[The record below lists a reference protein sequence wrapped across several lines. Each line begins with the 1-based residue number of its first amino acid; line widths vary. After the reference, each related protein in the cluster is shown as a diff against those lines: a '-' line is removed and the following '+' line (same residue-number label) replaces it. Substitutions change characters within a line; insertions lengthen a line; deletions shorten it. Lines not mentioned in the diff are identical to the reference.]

1 MDTTDQLLA
10 LEHEGWRSLC
20 QGTGDTFY
28 GELMTEDG
36 AMVLADGSVFDRD
49 AVVASLDQAPTWDT
63 YELTGVRRIDTGP
76 DSAALVYTGRAHR
89 GDEPP
94 FEARMAST
102 YRYTG
107 GRWRLALYQQTPLSQ

>member
-1 MDTTDQLLA
+1 
-10 LEHEGWRSLC
+10 
-20 QGTGDTFY
+20 
-28 GELMTEDG
+28 MTEDG